1 MLFSGCKGKKKKR
14 NDNLKLIFLTKN
26 GVFLHLFRIFIYL
39 CFSKNRFFDNLTM
52 KKIIS
57 LLVLVLLF
65 AVGCKADVSTDA
77 PIDTVSGDGVA
88 LNVLLE
94 QTRVA
99 LGGKSG
105 DGYSVYWNEGDKLVV
120 NGEQSEVA
128 IIDAENRSKATFN
141 FSGGVSL
148 AYPFNITY
156 PYCATTT
163 AEQPMVEFAA
173 EQNYVDGSVESGSV
187 PMCGYATNEDGNITL
202 NHLAAILHFS
212 VIAKSEGVV
221 LDKIVITSKCKIAG
235 AFAVD
240 CQNATISATESCENI
255 ITYSLPAGFALSTTT
270 PKEFFVVFPAVEVG
284 ACEVAFVEASGEKMV
299 AAWSPNAPLSKG
311 VVREF
316 KTITYQPKTAISLPP
331 MCSEEDDLT
340 LEYKKFAD
348 SGEIKIM
355 SFNVRTS
362 LSESDPAN
370 NWDNR
375 KAACV
380 ELIKDHRPS
389 IIGVQEAKYTSH
401 WLYLQEQLAYR
412 YDGYG
417 INRDTGKES
426 GSGEVMGILYDRSV
440 ILKLDGGTFWLSE
453 TPDVPSKGFGASH
466 YRTAT
471 WGLFKHIPTGKM
483 FYYINTHLDHQV
495 VLARIEGMKL
505 ISQHFEEYKDVCP
518 LFLTGDFNTTA
529 DNEAIDPIEDY
540 MYNARDAAPASLTDY
555 DTTYNGYTAV
565 KSSIIDHIYCSNY
578 LRVVEYH
585 TIDEQY
591 GGVNYVSDHYPI
603 YAIVELP

>member
-1 MLFSGCKGKKKKR
+1 
-14 NDNLKLIFLTKN
+14 
-26 GVFLHLFRIFIYL
+26 
-39 CFSKNRFFDNLTM
+39 M
-52 KKIIS
+52 KKVV
-57 LLVLVLLF
+57 LLLALVLVF
-65 AVGCKADVSTDA
+65 VVGCQTDNSVDVAS
-77 PIDTVSGDGVA
+77 DGNGVV
-88 LNVLLE
+88 LNVSLE
-94 QTRVA
+94 QTRVS
-99 LGGKSG
+99 LGDKSG
-105 DGYSVYWNEGDKLVV
+105 DGYPVYWSEGDKLVV
-120 NGEQSEVA
+120 NGEQSETA
-128 IIDAENRSKATFN
+128 IIDAENRAKATFN

-156 PYCATTT
+156 PYCAAT
-163 AEQPMVEFAA
+163 ATEQPMVEFAA
-173 EQNYVDGSVESGSV
+173 EQSYVEGNVESGSV
-187 PMCGYATNEDGNITL
+187 PMCGYAANEGGNITL
-202 NHLAAILHFS
+202 NHLAAILHFP
-212 VIAKSEGVV
+212 VVAKSEGVV
-221 LDKIVITSKCKIAG
+221 LDKIVITSKSKIAG

-240 CQNATISATESCENI
+240 CQNATISATESCGNV

-270 PKEFFVVFPAVEVG
+270 PKEFFVVLPAVEVG
-284 ACEVAFVEASGEKMV
+284 ACEIAFVATSGEKMV
-299 AAWSPNAPLSKG
+299 AAWLPNAPLSKG

-316 KTITYQPKTAISLPP
+316 KTITYQPKTAITLPS
-331 MCSEEDDLT
+331 MFSEEDDLT

-389 IIGVQEAKYTSH
+389 IIGFQEAKYTSH
-401 WLYLQEQLAYR
+401 WLYLKEQLAYR

-426 GSGEVMGILYDRSV
+426 GTGEVMGILYDRSV

-505 ISQHFEEYKDVCP
+505 ISQHLEEYKDVYP
-518 LFLTGDFNTTA
+518 LFLTGDFNTSA
-529 DNEAIDPIEDY
+529 DNEAIDPIEGY

-555 DTTYNGYTAV
+555 DTTYNGYTTI
-565 KSSIIDHIYCSNY
+565 KSSVIDHIYCSNY

-591 GGVNYVSDHYPI
+591 GDVNFVSDHYPI